1 MGKEVGHKCVRTPL
15 VFLVLAFFTVVASSP
30 NLSTFLKRLQIYI
43 IFIKLYTYLPF
54 FLSIFAADIIY
65 YIITF

>member
-1 MGKEVGHKCVRTPL
+1 MGREIGEKCNIADIFRYD
-15 VFLVLAFFTVVASSP
+15 FSIFFRGCKQPKSVHI
-30 NLSTFLKRLQIYI
+30 LKRLQIYI